1 MKNKILT
8 AVIIIV
14 GVIILSLTRI
24 KYNKHNLKKLVG
36 ACMLAQK
43 QTSESFNKEESRK
56 YCEEAIKKK
65 ITNSK

>member
-43 QTSESFNKEESRK
+43 QTSESFNIEESRK
-56 YCEEAIKKK
+56 YCEEAIEKKV
-65 ITNSK
+65 TNSK